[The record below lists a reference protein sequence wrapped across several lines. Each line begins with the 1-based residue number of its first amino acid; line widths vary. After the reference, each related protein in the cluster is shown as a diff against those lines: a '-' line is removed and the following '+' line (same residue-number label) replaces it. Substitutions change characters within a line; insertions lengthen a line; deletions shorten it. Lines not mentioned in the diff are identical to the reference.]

1 MWLTLETHHGVSV
14 KQLVTLS
21 GHSGSREK
29 WMWVHLALL
38 PFSHFTL
45 ISFHPRPQPTAY
57 MLPTFRMTLSLS
69 VHSLSLK
76 TPSQTCPEV
85 CLLGDSQSSQVDLQL
100 THTYVC
106 TCTYIKYVYT
116 EIHICIHRK
125 THAHTYTQRKNWNSI
140 KLVLN
145 DEIKHVGT
153 GDVKAGRKNRQKVT
167 MVAELLYTL
176 EAWRNRN

>member
-29 WMWVHLALL
+29 WMRVHLALL
-38 PFSHFTL
+38 PFF
-45 ISFHPRPQPTAY
+45 SFHSIQDPSPRHTCCP
-57 MLPTFRMTLSLS
+57 
-69 VHSLSLK
+69 HSGWLF
-76 TPSQTCPEV
+76 PSQFIVSE
-85 CLLGDSQSSQVDLQL
+85 DSLTSMSRSVSPRWFPIQSSRPPAH

-125 THAHTYTQRKNWNSI
+125 THAHTYTQRKNLNSI

-153 GDVKAGRKNRQKVT
+153 SDVKAGRKNRQKVT